1 MVRMGVLLNRGE
13 NLAPGRPP
21 IFPTAA
27 TQPSREGTARNGL
40 RVTLIAWGTHQL
52 DSWIWKKTHQ
62 LRGISGFLGDMRGIL
77 THHENN
83 D

>member
-1 MVRMGVLLNRGE
+1 MTPGSPPVFPRVRMGVLLNRGE

-27 TQPSREGTARNGL
+27 PQPSREGTDRNGL
-40 RVTLIAWGTHQL
+40 RVTLIASETQQL

-62 LRGISGFLGDMRGIL
+62 LCEISGFLGDMR
-77 THHENN
+77 
-83 D
+83 